1 MRRGRPAAAC
11 ASAARSALRGGSST
25 SPLGLD
31 MRLTPQTPALRR
43 WRLWIGAAIVA
54 EVCWWALLRPRLGS
68 YGTVLVLT
76 LLPLTVVGYLYLMA
90 AVSAYLA
97 DQRWDFRLRQM
108 IVVMLGLSVGCFVFS
123 LLWLAKVHFERELR

>member
-1 MRRGRPAAAC
+1 MRRSPGAARAC
-11 ASAARSALRGGSST
+11 APRSALQGGPST

-31 MRLTPQTPALRR
+31 MRLTPQIPALRR
-43 WRLWIGAAIVA
+43 WRLWVGAAIVA
-54 EVCWWALLRPRLGS
+54 EICWWALLRPRLGS
-68 YGTVLVLT
+68 FGTVLVLT

-90 AVSAYLA
+90 AVSAHLA
-97 DQRWDFRLRQM
+97 EQRWDFRLRQM

>member
-1 MRRGRPAAAC
+1 MRV
-11 ASAARSALRGGSST
+11 
-25 SPLGLD
+25 
-31 MRLTPQTPALRR
+31 TPQTPALRR

-54 EVCWWALLRPRLGS
+54 EIGWWALLRPRLDS

-97 DQRWDFRLRQM
+97 DQRWDFRLRQL

-123 LLWLAKVHFERELR
+123 LLWLAKVHFEGELR